1 MGAVMR
7 AMIIDSDE
15 MEREYLR
22 GRIEVSGLKVDAA
35 VGHGLAAAEL
45 AKETRPDVLF
55 VSVEEP
61 VLRALH
67 AIGYLR
73 ATLPDSTIVACS
85 SSWNMSLER
94 RLLQA
99 GANDFLHGKVSK
111 HEMGAAVDRARARFA
126 LRHEPAPE
134 EPPEGAGGR
143 IITVIGQ
150 KGGIG
155 KTTTSTNIAAAIA
168 RDGEA
173 SVLLIDLDTRF
184 GDVAIMMDV
193 VPEVSVS
200 EVARDPYYL
209 ERDAFRSA
217 LMRHESGVYV
227 LPAPRDYR
235 SWLNC
240 STERV
245 QTMVQFAATM
255 FDYVVLDTPGTFN
268 DIVSASID
276 ISHKVV
282 VVTSTDLTSLKN
294 SSLLLEHLQARS
306 VPENDVVVTLIH
318 GHGVVGPGRKDVE
331 YVIGRNVS
339 HEIPYDTNV
348 RRASQAGVP
357 AVTYRPNSPAA
368 MGFMAVASHLSGLA
382 LLPATQPG
390 IRDRFFAAFGSKGP
404 RQPVA
409 TGHVV
414 EHQHRAAS

>member
-1 MGAVMR
+1 MGAAMR
-7 AMIIDSDE
+7 AMVIDSDE

-22 GRIEVSGLKVDAA
+22 GRIEFSGLKVEAA

-45 AKETRPDVLF
+45 AKETQPDVIF

-61 VLRALH
+61 VIRALH
-67 AIGYLR
+67 AIEFLR

-85 SSWNMSLER
+85 SAWNMSLER

-111 HEMGAAVDRARARFA
+111 HEMGAAVDRAKSRFA
-126 LRHEPAPE
+126 LTQAPE
-134 EPPEGAGGR
+134 TEETPEGAGGR

-168 RDGEA
+168 RDGDA

-184 GDVAIMMDV
+184 GDVAVMMDV
-193 VPEVSVS
+193 KPDVSVS

-209 ERDAFRSA
+209 ERDAFRAA
-217 LMRHESGVYV
+217 LMHHESGVYV

-240 STERV
+240 SPEQV
-245 QTMVQFAATM
+245 QQMVEFAATM

-268 DIVSASID
+268 DVVSASIA
-276 ISHKVV
+276 IAHKVV

-294 SSLLLEHLQARS
+294 SSLLLEHLQVRN
-306 VPENDVVVTLIH
+306 VPENDVVVALIH
-318 GHGVVGPGRKDVE
+318 GHSLSGPGRKEVE
-331 YVIGRNVS
+331 FVIGRNVS

-348 RRASQAGVP
+348 RRASQVGVP
-357 AVTYRPNSPAA
+357 AVTFRPNSPAA
-368 MGFMAVASHLSGLA
+368 MGFIALASHLSGLA
-382 LLPATQPG
+382 LSPAVQPS
-390 IRDRFFAAFGSKGP
+390 IRDRFFAAFGSKGA

-409 TGHVV
+409 TGPA
-414 EHQHRAAS
+414 EPQRRAAS

>member
-7 AMIIDSDE
+7 AMVIDSDE
-15 MEREYLR
+15 MQREYVR

-45 AKETRPDVLF
+45 AKDTRPDVLF

-61 VLRALH
+61 VIRGLH
-67 AIGYLR
+67 AIEYLR
-73 ATLPDSTIVACS
+73 STLPDSTIVACS

-111 HEMGAAVDRARARFA
+111 HEMGAAIDRAKSRFA
-126 LRHEPAPE
+126 LLQAPE
-134 EPPEGAGGR
+134 PEETPEGAGGR
-143 IITVIGQ
+143 IIAVIGQ

-168 RDGEA
+168 RDGDA

-184 GDVAIMMDV
+184 GDVAVMMDV
-193 VPEVSVS
+193 KPGLSVS
-200 EVARDPYYL
+200 EVARDPAYL
-209 ERDAFRSA
+209 ERDTFRAA

-240 STERV
+240 SPEQV
-245 QTMVQFAATM
+245 QVMVQFATTM

-268 DIVSASID
+268 DVVSASIG
-276 ISHKVV
+276 IAHKVV

-294 SSLLLEHLQARS
+294 SALLIEHLQVRN
-306 VPENDVVVTLIH
+306 VPENDVVVALIH
-318 GHGVVGPGRKDVE
+318 GHTLGGPGRKEVE

-339 HEIPYDTNV
+339 HEVPYDTNV
-348 RRASQAGVP
+348 RRASQVGVP
-357 AVTYRPNSPAA
+357 AVVYRPNSPAA
-368 MGFMAVASHLSGLA
+368 AQFLAIAAHVSGLP
-382 LLPATQPG
+382 LLPAAQPG
-390 IRDRFFAAFGSKGP
+390 IRDRFFAAFGSRGP

-409 TGHVV
+409 TGVAI
-414 EHQHRAAS
+414 EAQRRAAS